1 MKTLI
6 YAALLAVIFLGFSNA
21 ESFAQ
26 KGENWNKTPEEIA
39 ERKAGNLKE
48 SLNLTD
54 EQYKEVYEIFLEQ
67 ANSVSKEKESMKNM
81 DRESRDKKRQER
93 MEETFNRLKSVLT
106 SEQISKLEEI
116 RKLKGD
122 RQGRNGKNDRK

>member
-122 RQGRNGKNDRK
+122 RQGRKGKNDRK